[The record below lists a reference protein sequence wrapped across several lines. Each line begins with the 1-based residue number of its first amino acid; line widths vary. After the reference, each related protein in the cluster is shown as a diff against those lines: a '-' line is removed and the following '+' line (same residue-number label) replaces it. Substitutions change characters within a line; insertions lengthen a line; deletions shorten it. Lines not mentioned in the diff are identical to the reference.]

1 MMPDSSHI
9 ATDTE
14 LDVPIRSVTAT
25 NEHPRPW
32 NSPEVIRQALELP
45 VQRAC
50 WLLREMGIATTAST
64 ANAKN
69 IGDEAGIAIDLSTL
83 TEANRASLA
92 AFAASHPAS
101 IRISERSASL
111 LVPID
116 DGEVT
121 ARAISD
127 QFIKL
132 IEGSGLKQQPAK
144 WAAPMSPE
152 QLLRERVQ
160 DLYEMRFWR
169 TEGKPEPVNVLDE
182 LMKAL
187 SFDPEHGLTM
197 DEAVYEKYRNSAD
210 YLEKHGIIEVED
222 GKPVLKGV
230 HDPDMMAILLG
241 RVFDPNDGRI
251 WLAEETKEYYERTV
265 QLTREARREAA
276 RTSREQAPLEI
287 KSTDITPELRSTG
300 SDGYTGTLKDV
311 LTALGNK
318 PPFSEGGPANKT
330 YFYEGIRFQRA

>member
-1 MMPDSSHI
+1 MPDLSHI
-9 ATDTE
+9 VTDAE
-14 LDVPIRSVTAT
+14 LDVPIRSVAAT
-25 NEHPRPW
+25 NESPNHW
-32 NSPEVIRQALELP
+32 NSPEVIRAALELP

-64 ANAKN
+64 ANAKDV
-69 IGDEAGIAIDLSTL
+69 GDRAGIGIDLSAL
-83 TEANRASLA
+83 TDANRTALL

-101 IRISERSASL
+101 IKISERSAQL
-111 LVPID
+111 LVSIA

-169 TEGKPEPVNVLDE
+169 RPEKPEPVIVLDE

-187 SFDPEHGLTM
+187 SFDPEQGLTM
-197 DEAVYEKYRNSAD
+197 DEAVYEKYRSSAD
-210 YLEKHGIIEVED
+210 YLQEHGIIEIED
-222 GKPVLKGV
+222 GKPALKGV
-230 HDPDMMAILLG
+230 HDPDRMAILLG
-241 RVFDPNDGRI
+241 RVFDPSDGRI
-251 WLAEETKEYYERTV
+251 WLGEETQAYYERTV
-265 QLTREARREAA
+265 QLTREVRREAA
-276 RTSREQAPLEI
+276 RASREQDPSEFKA
-287 KSTDITPELRSTG
+287 TDVEKISQVQQQHHASAEHVNPELPITA
-300 SDGYTGTLKDV
+300 SDGYTGTC
-311 LTALGNK
+311 
-318 PPFSEGGPANKT
+318 PAPV
-330 YFYEGIRFQRA
+330 